1 MKTEIIPSIL
11 VKNENEFDKRYRVV
25 SQHAK
30 TAQLDVLDNSFLPYS
45 SFHDVEYI
53 ATLKPKINIE
63 VHFMI
68 NNVAGELPKWNY
80 SWVSKIIFHIEA
92 TPNAEI
98 LIETI
103 KSMGKKVGIAINPET
118 SVLQIQPYIKKV
130 NTVLVMTVHPGRNG
144 APFVPETLEKVKE
157 IRNEN
162 PKVNIE
168 VDGGMNLEN
177 VKSAKDAG
185 ANLFVVG
192 SYLSGEKFGE
202 RLKELVVSS
211 RASAK
216 QSHL

>member
-1 MKTEIIPSIL
+1 
-11 VKNENEFDKRYRVV
+11 
-25 SQHAK
+25 
-30 TAQLDVLDNSFLPYS
+30 
-45 SFHDVEYI
+45 
-53 ATLKPKINIE
+53 
-63 VHFMI
+63 MI
-68 NNVAGELPKWNY
+68 NNVAVELSKWNY
-80 SWVSKIIFHIEA
+80 SWVEKIIFHTEA
-92 TPNAEI
+92 TPNPEV

-118 SVLQIQPYIKKV
+118 PVLQIQPYIKKV

-157 IRNEN
+157 IRNVN

-192 SYLSGEKFGE
+192 SYLTGDRFEEKLAE
-202 RLKELVVSS
+202 LKLVL
-211 RASAK
+211 K
-216 QSHL
+216 